1 MIANDKECINVNDYN
16 TSSTPI
22 GDLASTIPPSPPES
36 EWAGG
41 HIIRSIRKNLGY
53 TQAEFATILGLSESY
68 YKSVDQGVCPVP
80 TSVVQDLL
88 RAEKGISPVCKEL
101 LLQTASR
108 IVGSVVLKSDGR
120 SQFRNADLVTRVAV
134 VAPMLEFAEQAA
146 IDAILLR
153 ALRRRNAC
161 KE

>member
-1 MIANDKECINVNDYN
+1 MNDYN

-22 GDLASTIPPSPPES
+22 SDLASTIPPSPPES

-68 YKSVDQGVCPVP
+68 YKSIDQGVCPVP

-108 IVGSVVLKSDGR
+108 IVGSVALKSDGR
-120 SQFRNADLVTRVAV
+120 SQFRNADLVIRVAV
-134 VAPMLEFAEQAA
+134 VAPMLELAEQAA

-153 ALRRRNAC
+153 ALRRKNSC

>member
-1 MIANDKECINVNDYN
+1 MNDRDQTATRIC
-16 TSSTPI
+16 
-22 GDLASTIPPSPPES
+22 DLASTIPPSPTES

-68 YKSVDQGVCPVP
+68 YKSIDQGVCPVP
-80 TSVVQDLL
+80 TSVIQDLL

-108 IVGSVVLKSDGR
+108 IVGSIVLKNDGR
-120 SQFRNADLVTRVAV
+120 FQFRNADLVTRVAV
-134 VAPMLEFAEQAA
+134 AAPILELAEQAA

-153 ALRRRNAC
+153 ALRRKNTC
-161 KE
+161 KD